1 MHAVEINAHAKI
13 NLFLEVTARRSDGY
27 HELATLFARVGLC
40 DRLRL
45 EKTKKSGIALK
56 LSVADGA
63 RGHRHAR
70 GRGPRQA
77 GVTNHSNLEFL
88 KPADNIVYKAAE
100 KFFPAFGIAP
110 AVKIILLKR
119 IPVGAGLGGGSSDA
133 AAALLA
139 LSRLYGLDNK
149 NSSKKLSRLAL
160 ELGSDVPFFLLN
172 ETFALGRGRGEILR
186 PLKGRGRLP
195 VVLLV
200 YPGEPVYTKE
210 VYGRLKL
217 GVGSEIAAKL
227 KDLKKLT
234 LLIKKGHFNAAAG
247 PLLFNRL
254 ETPVLPNHKKAAGA
268 KKTMLALGA
277 DAVLMAGSGAV
288 VFALVWNRAQAAK
301 MAARVSKHK
310 GYGVFLSNFW

>member
-13 NLFLEVTARRSDGY
+13 NLFLEVTAGRSGGY

-56 LSVADGA
+56 LFN
-63 RGHRHAR
+63 R
-70 GRGPRQA
+70 
-77 GVTNHSNLEFL
+77 SNLKL
-88 KPADNIVYKAAE
+88 SKPADNIVCKAAE
-100 KFFPAFGIAP
+100 KFFTAFGIAP

-119 IPVGAGLGGGSSDA
+119 IPAGAGLGGGSSDA

-149 NSSKKLSRLAL
+149 NSFKKLSRLAS
-160 ELGSDVPFFLLN
+160 ELGSDVPFFLLD

-195 VVLLV
+195 LVLLV

-217 GVGSEIAAKL
+217 GGASEIAAKL

-254 ETPVLPNHKKAAGA
+254 ETPVLPNHKKTAGA
-268 KKTMLALGA
+268 KKNLLALGA
-277 DAVLMAGSGAV
+277 RAVLMSGSGAV
-288 VFALVWNRAQAAK
+288 IFALVWNRAHAEK

-310 GYGVFLSNFW
+310 GYRVFLSNFC